1 MSGASGPG
9 GAYGPGW
16 VARLLSLGTAL
27 YLVLPILIVLP
38 VSMTDQRF
46 LSLPH
51 HGLSLRHFGTVL
63 ASPEWL
69 GSIWQSFRIALA
81 ATVLAVTAGT
91 LFAVA
96 AWRLDRRL
104 TRLLMALMLLPLI
117 VPSIV
122 YAVGLY
128 RYFGWWDLLDRF
140 AGVVLAHGV
149 TGIPYVVITV
159 SASLASFDP
168 RLEQAARGM
177 GASLSQVLR
186 WVILPRIAPGIVSG
200 AIFAFIHSWDE
211 LVMVLFI
218 ASRDVFTLPRRI
230 WDGINENLDP
240 AMAAVAVLL
249 IGLTVLL
256 LLLDLLVRRRQQ
268 G

>member
-1 MSGASGPG
+1 MENTHRAGRFAS
-9 GAYGPGW
+9 ASAW
-16 VARLLSLGTAL
+16 VIAL
-27 YLVLPILIVLP
+27 YLLLPISIVIP

-51 HGLSLRHFGTVL
+51 EALSLRHYATVL
-63 ASPEWL
+63 QSEAWL
-69 GSIWQSFRIALA
+69 GSIAQSFWIAVA

-91 LFAVA
+91 LCAIGC
-96 AWRLDRRL
+96 WRISRRATDL
-104 TRLLMALMLLPLI
+104 IRGLMLLPI
-117 VPSIV
+117 IIPSIV

-128 RYFGWWDLLDRF
+128 RYFAKLGLLDSF
-140 AGVVLAHGV
+140 LGVVIAHGV

-159 SASLASFDP
+159 STALAAFDS
-168 RLEQAARGM
+168 RLEQAARGL
-177 GASLSQVLR
+177 GASLVQTLS
-186 WVILPRIAPGIVSG
+186 WVILPRIAPGIASG

-211 LVMVLFI
+211 LVIVLFI

-249 IGLTVLL
+249 VIFTLVLL
-256 LLLDLLVRRRQQ
+256 LADLALRRRRA

>member
-1 MSGASGPG
+1 MDGTYPAGGPSRG
-9 GAYGPGW
+9 LAW
-16 VARLLSLGTAL
+16 VTAL

-38 VSMTDQRF
+38 VALTDQRY
-46 LSLPH
+46 LSLPE
-51 HGLSLRHFGTVL
+51 HGISFQHFRTVL
-63 ASPEWL
+63 TSPEWL
-69 GSIWQSFRIALA
+69 GSIWQSFTIAIA
-81 ATVLAVTAGT
+81 ATVLSVTAGT
-91 LFAVA
+91 LCAIGC
-96 AWRLDRRL
+96 WRISRRATDL
-104 TRLLMALMLLPLI
+104 IRVVMLLPLI
-117 VPSIV
+117 IPSIV
-122 YAVGLY
+122 YAIGLY
-128 RYFGWWDLLDRF
+128 RYFGPLGLLDRF
-140 AGVVLAHGV
+140 LGVVIAHGV

-159 SASLASFDP
+159 STALAAFDP

-177 GASLSQVLR
+177 GASLSQTLR
-186 WVILPRIAPGIVSG
+186 WVILPRIAPGIFSG

-249 IGLTVLL
+249 IAFTLL
-256 LLLDLLVRRRQQ
+256 LLLADRALRRRNE